1 MSEKRFIQS
10 ADEQGYLR
18 IKDTVTGKTSQ
29 KYDDTAC
36 TWLNELNE
44 ENKDAQILIQ
54 NISDQRNEFHQAVR
68 ENANHIGRLK
78 KENRQLKLEI
88 QQLKNVSTK

>member
-1 MSEKRFIQS
+1 MNEKRFIQS
-10 ADEQGYLR
+10 ADEQGYWR

-29 KYDDTAC
+29 KYDDTTC

-54 NISDQRNEFHQAVR
+54 NISDQRNEFHQAVK

-88 QQLKNVSTK
+88 QQLKSVSTK